1 MKYSNWAKSLFKD
14 FSFDFLKGVGTGG
27 MLSDVYDKYEGP
39 AIPKRKGIDES
50 FGQDS
55 YQASSKGFEWLKGFG
70 QTAKK
75 YYGIAEKYALKPL
88 MKGFEWLPE
97 TVKEDITRG
106 IRGENPSDY
115 YESLKELAKRQRSTS
130 VDLGTGSSRAFTA
143 QRVQGAVGK
152 AQQAYGQNSF
162 AMELLKKASSKQS
175 IAAQIAKNQGNI
187 YYGGGRTLINLNQ
200 VGAIRPFR
208 GKTKL
213 T

>member
-1 MKYSNWAKSLFKD
+1 
-14 FSFDFLKGVGTGG
+14 
-27 MLSDVYDKYEGP
+27 
-39 AIPKRKGIDES
+39 
-50 FGQDS
+50 
-55 YQASSKGFEWLKGFG
+55 
-70 QTAKK
+70 
-75 YYGIAEKYALKPL
+75 
-88 MKGFEWLPE
+88 
-97 TVKEDITRG
+97 
-106 IRGENPSDY
+106 
-115 YESLKELAKRQRSTS
+115 
-130 VDLGTGSSRAFTA
+130 
-143 QRVQGAVGK
+143 VQGAVGR